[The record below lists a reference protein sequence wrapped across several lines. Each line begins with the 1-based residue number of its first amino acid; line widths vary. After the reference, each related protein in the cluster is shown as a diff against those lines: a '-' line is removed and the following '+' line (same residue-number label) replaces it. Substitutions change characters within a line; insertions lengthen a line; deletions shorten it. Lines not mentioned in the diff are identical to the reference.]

1 MANDFQKWLMNQ
13 GYYRKEGSLLWWK
26 DDNIVNGAELSKKL
40 NEWKALKKDTK
51 KYLKNTN

>member
-40 NEWKALKKDTK
+40 NEWKALA
-51 KYLKNTN
+51 NER